1 MTKDALKPLQ
11 ILVVLSIVLLALV
24 GWFLYDDPKASP
36 PKTNTLE
43 NLGGDFTLQSADG
56 PVSLHDFKG
65 KAVAIYIGY
74 ASCPDVCPTAL
85 AIMRQAFVNLPEAYQ
100 DRVHGIFISVD
111 PERDTPEKLKT
122 YTAFFSP
129 KFTGLTGTKEEID
142 TVVDQYGAFYRMV
155 KLENSNM
162 GYAVDHSSRIYFISP
177 DGQLMTTLSHTAPPK
192 AVEDV
197 LIKALQ

>member
-11 ILVVLSIVLLALV
+11 ILVVLSIVLLGLV
-24 GWFLYDDPKASP
+24 GWFLYDDTKASKP
-36 PKTNTLE
+36 ASNGLAK
-43 NLGGDFTLQSADG
+43 LGGDFTLQSADG

-65 KAVAIYIGY
+65 QAVAIYIGY

-85 AIMRQAFVNLPEAYQ
+85 AIMRQAFANLPDEYQ
-100 DRVHGIFISVD
+100 NKVHGLFISVD
-111 PERDTPEKLKT
+111 PDRDTPEKLKT

-129 KFTGLTGTKEEID
+129 KFTGLTGTKEQID
-142 TVVDQYGAFYRMV
+142 QVVDQYGAFYRMV

-162 GYAVDHSSRIYFISP
+162 GYAVDHSSRIYFIKP

-192 AVEDV
+192 AVEDTLV
-197 LIKALQ
+197 KALQ

>member
-1 MTKDALKPLQ
+1 MAKDALKPLQ
-11 ILVVLSIVLLALV
+11 ILVVLSIILLGLV
-24 GWFLYDDPKASP
+24 GWFLYDGTKASTP
-36 PKTNTLE
+36 TENTLS
-43 NLGGDFTLQSADG
+43 NLGGDFTLHSADG

-85 AIMRQAFVNLPEAYQ
+85 AIMRQAFANLPESERN
-100 DRVHGIFISVD
+100 RVHGLFISVD
-111 PERDTPEKLKT
+111 PDRDSPEKLKT

-129 KFTGLTGTKEEID
+129 QFTGLTGSKEEID
-142 TVVDQYGAFYRMV
+142 QVVDQYGAFYRMV

-177 DGQLMTTLSHTAPPK
+177 DGQLLTTLSHTAPPK
-192 AVEDV
+192 AVEDA
-197 LIKALQ
+197 LLKALQ